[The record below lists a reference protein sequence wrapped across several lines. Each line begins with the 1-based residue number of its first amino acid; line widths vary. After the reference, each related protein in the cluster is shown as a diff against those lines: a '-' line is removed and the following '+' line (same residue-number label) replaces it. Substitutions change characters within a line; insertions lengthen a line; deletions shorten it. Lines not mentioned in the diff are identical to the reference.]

1 MKSTLSV
8 FIAMIFSSIILFGF
22 MVFSPST
29 DGCPAG
35 NSGSPSDGKDCSACH
50 KAKAKVQEGIITSN
64 INGKYIPGKT
74 YTISATLK
82 GDAKS
87 KKFGFQISPQDN
99 KGKLLGKIIV
109 TDTLG
114 TKLVGNGKYIDQMKK
129 GTDGNGSKTW
139 SFNWIAPNKNSGEV
153 TFYGS
158 FLIGG
163 KPETVYNSSLA
174 IKESK

>member
-1 MKSTLSV
+1 MKSKLVLLIAAVCCSV
-8 FIAMIFSSIILFGF
+8 FLLGF

-35 NSGSPSDGKDCSACH
+35 NTGSPSDGKDCSSCH
-50 KAKAKVQEGIITSN
+50 KAKAKFQEGLITSN

-74 YTISATLK
+74 YTITATLK
-82 GDAKS
+82 GDSKA
-87 KKFGFQISPQDN
+87 KKFGFQISPQDS
-99 KGKLLGKIIV
+99 KGKLAGKLIV
-109 TDTLG
+109 TDSLS
-114 TKLVGNGKYIDQMKK
+114 TKLTGNRKYIDQIKK

-139 SFNWIAPNKNSGEV
+139 SFDWTAPVKNSGDV

-163 KPETVYNSSLA
+163 KPETVYNSILSV
-174 IKESK
+174 KENK